1 MQDREL
7 YQHLLGLCTPWTVA
21 NVALDIEAEEIV
33 VVVEHPR
40 DTKFRGSRRGDGF
53 SQLSA
58 SAQSFSYSTP
68 ARFARGIRS

>member
-1 MQDREL
+1 MQDKEL

-21 NVALDIEAEEIV
+21 NVALDIEAQEIV

-40 DTKFRGSRRGDGF
+40 GTKFRGPQRGDGF

-58 SAQSFSYSTP
+58 SAQTFSSSTP
-68 ARFARGIRS
+68 AGFARCIRS